1 MSVKQRNLSRIL
13 SSACLAL
20 LANSASAVV
29 VVGGDNGWEVS
40 FDGSVN
46 GFLVHESQDIKPSN
60 TVGGNISNNQDSTR
74 VRTGLLP
81 AVFGFNV
88 KSPLVDGLRGSA
100 RIGFYPQIQN
110 ADQAKNAFGSQ
121 IDLRE
126 AFFKVE
132 GNFGEALVGRALSL
146 YQGKNL
152 LTDMTLFGVGVQG
165 GVNGGGTTL
174 GRIGYGYV
182 YNNFNPSVRYTT
194 PSFKGLQLSAG
205 IYDPS
210 VISGS
215 GVSAKRT
222 KTPRIESELSYATK
236 LGNDKVQLWLSA
248 MSQKADFDQSTT
260 AGAPKGSVKATG
272 WAYGAQ
278 YVMSSGLELLASGY
292 TGKGLGSTLMLDS
305 DSLDSMGK
313 ERDNKGFLLQ
323 AAYTYQKTK
332 VGLSYGQ
339 SRANETSADLD
350 LRMANG
356 SRQIAKQSSTTLG
369 VYHDVNKWLKLV
381 AEYTRATNEWHGPG
395 SKQEADVIS
404 VGGFF
409 MW

>member
-1 MSVKQRNLSRIL
+1 MSVIHRNISRIL
-13 SSACLAL
+13 GSACLAL
-20 LANSASAVV
+20 LANTASAVV

-46 GFLVHESQDIKPSN
+46 GFLVHESQDAKPLN
-60 TVGGNISNNQDSTR
+60 TEGGNISSNQSSTR

-88 KSPLVDGLRGSA
+88 KSPMVDGLRGSA

-126 AFFKVE
+126 AYFKVE

-205 IYDPS
+205 LYDPS
-210 VISGS
+210 VIAGS

-222 KTPRIESELSYATK
+222 KSPRMESELSYATTLGKDK
-236 LGNDKVQLWLSA
+236 LQFWLSA
-248 MSQKADFDQSTT
+248 MSQNADFDQSV
-260 AGAPKGSVKATG
+260 ANSPKGSVKASG

-292 TGKGLGSTLMLDS
+292 NGKGLGSTLMLDS

-313 ERDNKGFLLQ
+313 ERENKGFLLQ

-339 SRANETSADLD
+339 SRANETSADFD

-356 SRQIAKQSSTTLG
+356 TRQIAKQSSVTLG

-381 AEYTRATNEWHGPG
+381 AEYSRAKNEWHGPG
-395 SKQEADVIS
+395 SDQQADVVS